1 MNTPI
6 LYFAYGSNLNP
17 KRITRRCPT
26 AATFRTAKLRNYR
39 LVERL
44 YADID
49 YEEGAVVHGV
59 LYCISE
65 RELSVLD
72 TYEGCPRIYRRIWIE
87 AECNGENFV
96 AATYEMTPETKI
108 LRAGQPFPEDYRKI
122 CSAGAAYHRIP
133 NAFRNNKNFFH
144 QLNLK
149 RSTKK

>member
-17 KRITRRCPT
+17 KRIHHRCPT
-26 AATFRTAKLRNYR
+26 AATFRAAKLRNYR

-49 YEEGAVVHGV
+49 YEENAVVYGV
-59 LYCISE
+59 LYCICE
-65 RELSVLD
+65 RELDVLD

-87 AECNGENFV
+87 AECNGESFV

-122 CSAGAAYHRIP
+122 CSTGATFHHIP
-133 NAFRNNKNFFH
+133 NAFRNNKILFH
-144 QLNLK
+144 PFNLK
-149 RSTKK
+149 RSSK

>member
-17 KRITRRCPT
+17 KRILHRCPT
-26 AATFRTAKLRNYR
+26 AATFRAAKLRNYR

-49 YEEGAVVHGV
+49 YEENAVVYGV

-65 RELSVLD
+65 RELDVLD

-87 AECNGENFV
+87 AECNGESFV

-122 CSAGAAYHRIP
+122 CSTGATFHHIP
-133 NAFRNNKNFFH
+133 NAFRNNKNLFH
-144 QLNLK
+144 PFNLK
-149 RSTKK
+149 RSSK

>member
-17 KRITRRCPT
+17 KRIHHRCPT
-26 AATFRTAKLRNYR
+26 AASFRAAKLRNYR
-39 LVERL
+39 L
-44 YADID
+44 A
-49 YEEGAVVHGV
+49 EGAVVHGV

-122 CSAGAAYHRIP
+122 CSVGAAFHRIP

-149 RSTKK
+149 RSPK